1 VQKEELSPTFRLAPD
16 DNATHIRALTRY
28 RQTIPRRLHLCHQT
42 TLTRRLGDP
51 AQASASFSRE
61 ERPSR
66 LLDHCGFER
75 TRRSDAAI
83 AADEWRAL
91 AGVERTRA
99 EQARPLGGPGDAVDL
114 DVGEPEGAAG
124 FAFDGATAEQAEPER
139 EVGAGSGVD
148 SLRAPA
154 EELLV
159 DAQAQA
165 RLPVWSSRWTTR

>member
-1 VQKEELSPTFRLAPD
+1 
-16 DNATHIRALTRY
+16 
-28 RQTIPRRLHLCHQT
+28 
-42 TLTRRLGDP
+42 
-51 AQASASFSRE
+51 
-61 ERPSR
+61 

-165 RLPVWSSRWTTR
+165 RLPVWSSRWTTRWRRAHFIPYLFDRRSPGRIERSAIDSSVTVGLIE